1 MAELCDCSEK
11 GIGSLRQEKDCKK
24 VLQKVVAPMPIQ
36 RKDGGIKAS
45 IDVSTVPVPESLFQG
60 MFLEPESGK
69 RLHVIYDIK
78 NTAFE
83 PQDGVTVDWEDGTS
97 STVRDGNLQMTFI
110 VAETNPIFNG
120 NVKDLDCKNPDTYL
134 YLADG
139 SIVGYADRNEIASD
153 QKVYP
158 LPVQKWTTVVTPI
171 KSDTGVPQVA
181 VTIDFPNSMS
191 YKNWV
196 VIAPDEHDFDISEN
210 YEAKGALLVQG
221 TAPTTATSLEVKATL
236 YGYGILGNS
245 SLINGLGIA
254 DFLIDNNGTPVTILT
269 ATASAT
275 GYVLTFAS
283 QTSGDTLITN
293 LAPASGYVSD
303 KVTTL
308 VP

>member
-1 MAELCDCSEK
+1 MAELCDCSNK
-11 GIGSLRQEKDCKK
+11 GVSSLRQEKDCKN
-24 VLQKVVAPMPIQ
+24 VLKKVVAVMPIQ
-36 RKDGGIKAS
+36 RKDDGVKS
-45 IDVSTVPVPESLFQG
+45 FIDITTLPVPATTFQA
-60 MFLEPESGK
+60 MFLEPDSGK
-69 RLHVIYDIK
+69 RLHCVYDLK

-83 PQDGVTVDWEDGTS
+83 PQDGVNVDWEDGTS
-97 STVRDGNLQMTFI
+97 STVRDPNLQMTFI

-120 NVKDLDCKNPDTYL
+120 NVKDLDCKKPDTFL

-139 SIVGYADRNEIASD
+139 SMVGYADRNTISVD
-153 QKVYP
+153 KKVYP

-171 KSDTGVPQVA
+171 TSDTGVPQVA

-221 TAPTTATSLEVKATL
+221 TTATTATSLEVKATL
-236 YGYGILGNS
+236 YGFGILGNS
-245 SLINGLGIA
+245 SLINGLTIA

-269 ATASAT
+269 ATASVT

-303 KVTTL
+303 KGTTL